1 MDISEQIQNLQITQE
16 YNKII
21 KKVLSI
27 PSHPPAEMFDYD
39 FIVESFYTEYKLDL
53 DSLKSILLEYKN
65 TKSQATKFKLFSDFK
80 KLYPEFQGE
89 DLDNITESQI
99 PKTIKKKVWFVQ
111 PPRDEE
117 TGRPLHFY
125 SLKSRLLTRLRD
137 LRKEVK
143 KLMKKAAASNDSVNV
158 SRYNAMQLAIKI
170 IMNTEYGASGN
181 KLFAHYDPDIAGAV
195 TFLSR
200 TLIHFLTNTLEG
212 ETFYVDRRFLN
223 DNQKLIDRLSSIK
236 CIRSIQR
243 IDDDFT
249 NEMVYKNRIRTLRRV
264 YDDRYNVIDRDLYRI
279 SIEKSRVIYQDTDSN
294 YYVNPY
300 IQSYYMT
307 ENLTPTDIKECMVS
321 MIAHN
326 DFMNNFA
333 VGGIHR
339 TPVGLGFE
347 GAFII
352 ARYFYRKKKYYGV
365 KYDDSMLPQMP
376 EGEKWKP
383 HVSCEPLPN
392 GDYVYLD
399 NKILLSNNEIV
410 AHGKQKTDEPITV
423 VNYLDYIK
431 SQGIKC
437 TGVNLARR
445 DQYRFI
451 NYYHMVVIQNDMKI
465 IKKNRNGEWK
475 SIEAA
480 TITDVVDDIIEKY
493 RDVIQIYTDIEA
505 GNRKDVPNGIFKL
518 VDFSRPK
525 PYDETKQGSM
535 QKIINRMKED
545 EDAADYIPENG
556 ERINVVVVMNDD
568 IRKARLKGTAGMGQ
582 TGERSFTVEEL
593 LEKTK
598 RLLRRKA
605 TYEFIKENPE
615 SNLAKTLIDVRK
627 PEDIKL
633 ENCMEVEFDE
643 NYVDAYACASLDFK
657 YYLQSLAK
665 AMALYLVDERFPE
678 ETRQIN
684 DGKYS
689 ADEAEKLVD
698 KLQSKIGKEI
708 LDKYYP
714 PLTKIESRIR
724 QIQKGSA
731 KKVTPDMKKKSA
743 KYPYTLKYMKS
754 MTDDDM
760 IENNVGRIRSKI
772 ESKLEEAKETWEHVS
787 NVYKHVETDRMI
799 DFRFKDPIDQQ
810 VYDELMD
817 DTELYEKHLRQ
828 ASNQI
833 FIYGKILDEL
843 KIVGE

>member
-53 DSLKSILLEYKN
+53 DELKSILLEYKN
-65 TKSQATKFKLFSDFK
+65 TKSQATKFKLFTKFK

-89 DLDNITESQI
+89 DLETLSENQI

-143 KLMKKAAASNDSVNV
+143 KLMKKAGAAGDTVNV

-212 ETFYVDRRFLN
+212 ETFYVDKRFLE
-223 DNQKLIDRLSSIK
+223 DNQQLIDRLSSIK
-236 CIRSIQR
+236 CIHNIEK

-249 NEMVYKNRIRTLRRV
+249 NEMIYKNRVRTLRRV
-264 YDDRYNVIDRDLYRI
+264 YDDRYNVIDRDLYKI

-294 YYVNPY
+294 YYINPY
-300 IQSYYMT
+300 IQSYYTT
-307 ENLTPTDIKECMVS
+307 ENLTPVDIKECMVS
-321 MIAHN
+321 MLAHN

-365 KYDDSMLPQMP
+365 KYDEDLLAEIPP
-376 EGEKWKP
+376 GEKWRP
-383 HVSCEPLPN
+383 HISCEPLAN

-410 AHGKQKTDEPITV
+410 AHGKQKTDEPVTI

-451 NYYHMVVIQNDMKI
+451 NYYHMVVIQNDMRI
-465 IKKNRNGEWK
+465 IKKNKNGEWK
-475 SIEAA
+475 TINEA
-480 TITDVVDDIIEKY
+480 TISDVVDDIIEMY
-493 RDVIQIYTDIEA
+493 RNVIQVYTDIEA
-505 GNRKDVPNGIFKL
+505 GNRDDVPNGIFKL

-535 QKIINRMKED
+535 QKIINRMKGD
-545 EDAADYIPENG
+545 EDATEYMPENG
-556 ERINVVVVMNDD
+556 ERINVVVVMNDE

-598 RLLRRKA
+598 RLLRKKT
-605 TYEFIKENPE
+605 TYKYIKENPE
-615 SNLAKTLIDVRK
+615 SDIAKILGDVGSY
-627 PEDIKL
+627 EDIKL
-633 ENCMEVEFDE
+633 NQCIDVELDE

-678 ETRQIN
+678 ETKQIN

-714 PLTKIESRIR
+714 PSTKVESKIR
-724 QIQKGSA
+724 QIQKGCV

-743 KYPYTLKYMKS
+743 KYPYTLKYLKN
-754 MTDDDM
+754 MTDDEM
-760 IENNVGRIRSKI
+760 IENNAGRIRTKI
-772 ESKLEEAKETWEHVS
+772 EGKLNESKDIWEHLE
-787 NVYKHVETDRMI
+787 NVYKRVETDKMI
-799 DFRFKDPIDQQ
+799 NFRFRNPIEQQ
-810 VYDELMD
+810 LYDELMD
-817 DTELYEKHLRQ
+817 DVDLYEKHLRQ

-833 FIYGKILDEL
+833 FIYDKILHEL
-843 KIVGE
+843 ENVGE